1 MWGTRIPSSGGL
13 RGEISRIK
21 KLARQGEVPVNDFVG
36 LLCDQ
41 GDFPC
46 VAEEIKRLMP
56 SGYALSVDSG
66 CMDSGIPSGKI
77 EFQKWTHGVQPHD
90 DDVEYGF
97 YFMVYCL
104 GTKEVSRG
112 ANARRIYDSETTLHG
127 PNYLK
132 IMSME
137 PGSVGVFN
145 PRETHC
151 LVHAGL
157 DVLIAIVSVE
167 KVNEAIDGKEKE

>member
-1 MWGTRIPSSGGL
+1 MSSSGGL
-13 RGEISRIK
+13 RSEISRIK

-46 VAEEIKRLMP
+46 VTEEIKRLMP

-66 CMDSGIPSGKI
+66 CIDSGIPSGKI
-77 EFQKWTHGVQPHD
+77 EFQKWTHGVSPHD
-90 DDVEYGF
+90 DDVEDGF

-112 ANARRIYDSETTLHG
+112 ASTGRQYDCETTLYG

-132 IMSME
+132 IMSMK
-137 PGSVGVFN
+137 PGNVGVFN

-157 DVLIAIVSVE
+157 DALIAMVSVE
-167 KVNEAIDGKEKE
+167 KSTKRLTKKNRNGRVRK